1 MTTEYGKRSWSH
13 VAPERKET
21 DMSAEADFRPKSCL
35 CAEFSLLTCEGAR
48 QLQTELVAARKSGE
62 LSKDILLLLEHSPV
76 FTVGR
81 RGGKDNLLVS
91 ESFLEESG
99 IPILHVERGGN
110 ITFHGPG
117 QLVGY
122 PIIDLRAAGLGVSDY
137 VGRLEEVMIR
147 TAARYGVQ
155 ASRNPV
161 NRGTWV
167 GNSKLGSIGVAV
179 RSGIT
184 FHGFAFNVN
193 VSLEPFGW
201 INPCGLQ
208 GIGMTS
214 LERELHRTLPFD
226 EVRERLKGEF
236 EGVFQVK
243 LEPADLAPLRR
254 LFSSSP
260 QERYCTLNGAD

>member
-1 MTTEYGKRSWSH
+1 M
-13 VAPERKET
+13 APEMKET
-21 DMSAEADFRPKSCL
+21 GMSAEDGRRPKSCL
-35 CAEFSLLTCEGAR
+35 CAEFSLLTCEDAR
-48 QLQTELVAARKSGE
+48 QLQTELVAARKSGDF
-62 LSKDILLLLEHSPV
+62 SKDILLLLEHSPV

-81 RGGKDNLLVS
+81 RGGRDNLLVS

-99 IPILHVERGGN
+99 IPILNVERGGD

-137 VGRLEEVMIR
+137 VERLEEVMIR
-147 TAARYGVQ
+147 TAARYGVR

-179 RSGIT
+179 RTGIA

-214 LERELHRTLPFD
+214 LERELHRPLLID
-226 EVRERLKGEF
+226 EVRECLKREF
-236 EGVFQVK
+236 EAVFQVK
-243 LEPADLAPLRR
+243 LEPADFASLRR
-254 LFSSSP
+254 LFSDSP
-260 QERYCTLNGAD
+260 QERYCTHNGAD

>member
-1 MTTEYGKRSWSH
+1 M
-13 VAPERKET
+13 
-21 DMSAEADFRPKSCL
+21 PKSFF
-35 CAEFSLLTCEGAR
+35 CAEFSLLTYQEAR
-48 QLQTELVAARKSGE
+48 RLQIELVAARKSGDV
-62 LSKDILLLLEHSPV
+62 SQDILLLLEHSPV

-81 RGGKDNLLVS
+81 RGGRGNLLVS
-91 ESFLEESG
+91 ESFLAESS
-99 IPILHVERGGN
+99 IAILDVERGGD

-122 PIIDLRAAGLGVSDY
+122 PIIDLRAAGFGVVDY
-137 VGRLEEVMIR
+137 VEKLEEVMIR
-147 TAARYGVQ
+147 TAARYGVE

-193 VSLEPFGW
+193 VSLAPFGW

-214 LERELHRTLPFD
+214 LERELSRTLPMG

-236 EGVFQVK
+236 EAVFQVK
-243 LEPADLAPLRR
+243 LKPADFAFSGH
-254 LFSSSP
+254 LFSSHLS
-260 QERYCTLNGAD
+260 ERDNTRHGTA